1 MTPIGDEDAC
11 VAILVVDDEPTI
23 AEIVCRYLEQAGYAT
38 RTASDGVQALALAA
52 ERRPDLVVLDVTLR
66 GVGGL
71 EVMRRLHE
79 RPGGRTPVVLLSARA
94 GESDRLRGLGLDAVD
109 YVVKPFSPAELVARV
124 NAVLRRGAIERNHE
138 SPVRHGRIKINPS
151 TRSVLVDNVDIAL
164 TAHEFELLLFFT
176 RHALRRCGDARAAH
190 PRAPRHRARPL
201 HGRSGRP
208 P

>member
-71 EVMRRLHE
+71 EVMRRL
-79 RPGGRTPVVLLSARA
+79 LSVQADGPRWCCSAPARGSA
-94 GESDRLRGLGLDAVD
+94 TASEGSAWTRLITL
-109 YVVKPFSPAELVARV
+109 
-124 NAVLRRGAIERNHE
+124 
-138 SPVRHGRIKINPS
+138 
-151 TRSVLVDNVDIAL
+151 
-164 TAHEFELLLFFT
+164 
-176 RHALRRCGDARAAH
+176 
-190 PRAPRHRARPL
+190 
-201 HGRSGRP
+201 
-208 P
+208 